1 MTRERGA
8 VAQRLRG
15 AAALLQLLLLLLLLL
30 LLDGLALAI
39 RLTLA
44 GELAAAARQ
53 VEQLEQC
60 DDGRAQ
66 PQPDRAA
73 QVRVKLNVLWMQ
85 QINER

>member
-15 AAALLQLLLLLLLLL
+15 AAALLQLLLLLL
-30 LLDGLALAI
+30 DGLALAV

>member
-15 AAALLQLLLLLLLLL
+15 AAALLQLLLLLL
-30 LLDGLALAI
+30 DGLALAV

-44 GELAAAARQ
+44 GKLAAAARQ

>member
-15 AAALLQLLLLLLLLL
+15 ATALLQLLLL
-30 LLDGLALAI
+30 LLDGLALAV

-60 DDGRAQ
+60 DNGRAQ

>member
-15 AAALLQLLLLLLLLL
+15 AAALLQLLLLLL
-30 LLDGLALAI
+30 DGLALAV

-60 DDGRAQ
+60 DNGRAQ

>member
-8 VAQRLRG
+8 VAQRVRG
-15 AAALLQLLLLLLLLL
+15 AAALLQLLLL